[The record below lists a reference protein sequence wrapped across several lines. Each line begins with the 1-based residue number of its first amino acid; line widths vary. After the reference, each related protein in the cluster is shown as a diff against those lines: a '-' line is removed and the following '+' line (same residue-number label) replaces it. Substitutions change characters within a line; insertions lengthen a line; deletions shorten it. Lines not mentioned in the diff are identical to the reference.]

1 MTELIHEAGDA
12 ALGWLR
18 RHLFAI
24 LGVAAAL
31 GFARAE
37 LAHLDRSL
45 IEARGRI
52 EELHRDFIAF
62 RLSGAGVSKERFVE
76 EVAERREADRR
87 QERALDQHLARL
99 LALETSIMSRIAG
112 MASDAGGKR

>member
-24 LGVAAAL
+24 LGVAAAA

-37 LAHLDRSL
+37 LAHLGEAVA
-45 IEARGRI
+45 EARSRL
-52 EELHRDFIAF
+52 EELHRDFIAY
-62 RLSGAGVSKERFVE
+62 RLSGAGVTKERFDE
-76 EVAERREADRR
+76 AQAERREADRR
-87 QERALDQHLARL
+87 QERALDRQQVRL
-99 LALETSIMSRIAG
+99 LALETVVLGRVDERGRLSEVER
-112 MASDAGGKR
+112 